1 MGLLEKMSPKKV
13 KDEGL
18 TKREAEF
25 ILAKLRTATYIG
37 NEFEIFV
44 KVFAKIGKHIDL
56 IKE

>member
-1 MGLLEKMSPKKV
+1 MGLLEKALPKKV

-18 TKREAEF
+18 TKKEAEF
-25 ILAKLRTATYIG
+25 ILAKLRTATYTG